1 MLNIVLGTTLGLNMA
16 VVRFF
21 GDYLDLER
29 HRTENNTREE
39 EWLELSSSR
48 RLRGL
53 LEPQGP
59 CGTRPSAGEATEG
72 LRGTESEGQE
82 RLHRQTELVPGWEN
96 WGAPGDRLSP
106 GEGEWDNGMG

>member
-39 EWLELSSSR
+39 ELVRVVIQQEAE
-48 RLRGL
+48 GA
-53 LEPQGP
+53 PGAA
-59 CGTRPSAGEATEG
+59 GTVGDSTHSAGEATEG

-82 RLHRQTELVPGWEN
+82 RLHRQTELVPHWEN

-106 GEGEWDNGMG
+106 GEG